1 MFQVL
6 PPSLRSTPNRKR
18 IHQHHESKKWVR
30 LPANERCL
38 ECFPPRKPFLET
50 AFGRLPPEI
59 RADIFKDVLAVGS
72 ISPLKDGISVPM
84 TWTKQDTSECRS
96 EIKPSIGPVRP
107 ASCLALLQTCRQIY
121 RESSLLF
128 YNLNTLYL
136 SDSQAMI
143 SFLRHLGPAHCDELR
158 SLHLEDILEPTP
170 LFSREYLD
178 RLRSQGSYS
187 EATLASFAA
196 SREDMIPS
204 DAKKALE
211 LLNKRG
217 NMWKIYLD
225 MRPSQTLEYIKL
237 CTLIPGFKNR
247 QIVFES
253 PTRWSVK
260 IPSKQ
265 WEKRGWFKHFIDDML
280 TAPMQDKPYR
290 AYWGGDAK
298 YRVKV
303 DILRALPEGRNA
315 CMDYH
320 RSVDGGTG
328 EGSNVNTAMEGLSLS

>member
-6 PPSLRSTPNRKR
+6 PPSLRSTPIRKR

-30 LPANERCL
+30 LLSNERCL

-59 RADIFKDVLAVGS
+59 RVDIFKDVLAVGS

-84 TWTKQDTSECRS
+84 TRTNQDTSECGS
-96 EIKPSIGPVRP
+96 KIKPSIGPVGP

-121 RESSLLF
+121 HESSLLF

-136 SDSQAMI
+136 SNSRAMI

-158 SLHLEDILEPTP
+158 SLHLEDILEPAP

-178 RLRSQGSYS
+178 QLRSQGSYS
-187 EATLASFAA
+187 EDTLASFAA
-196 SREDMIPS
+196 SREHRIPS
-204 DAKKALE
+204 DVKTALQ
-211 LLNKRG
+211 LLNRRG
-217 NMWKIYLD
+217 NMRKIYLNL
-225 MRPSQTLEYIKL
+225 RPSQTLEHIKL
-237 CTLIPGFKNR
+237 CTQIPGFKDR
-247 QIVFES
+247 EIVFES

-260 IPSKQ
+260 MPSKQ
-265 WEKRGWFKHFIDDML
+265 FEKRAWFRHFVDDML
-280 TAPMQDKPYR
+280 TTPMLDKPYR
-290 AYWGGDAK
+290 AYWEGDEK
-298 YRVKV
+298 YRVEV
-303 DILRALPEGRNA
+303 DILRTLPEGRIA

-328 EGSNVNTAMEGLSLS
+328 EGSSVDTAMEDLSLS